1 MMKKRATGIGI
12 ILSILLVLSA
22 LLLGADPANNSQ
34 VSQGIKALEEIQSA
48 FHLVARKV
56 IPAVVEV
63 KVVDVVKAPAF
74 QSPFDFFFGN
84 PNDKTKPQQKEYK
97 QYGLGSGIIVQRN
110 GDKVYVLTN
119 YHVAGEAQEINIT
132 LSDKREF
139 KAKLVGADD
148 KKDLALLVFKTSD
161 SVPIAELGNSDSIH
175 VGDWV
180 FAIGNPFGF
189 SSSITS
195 GIISAIG
202 REGTF
207 NSERGSFTEYIQT
220 DAAINQGNSGGALVN
235 IQGQVI
241 GINTWIASPT
251 GGNVGLGFAIPINNA
266 KKDISDL
273 LTKGKVDYGWLG
285 ITMGGAP
292 PELAKALN
300 VEGKGGA
307 LVYGLFKD
315 SPAYKAGV
323 LPGDF
328 ITAVDGNAT
337 ASGAQ
342 LLHVIGNLA
351 PGATSRLTLIRDG
364 KEMNI
369 NVKIASRS
377 DEKTIAGQAGKIWP
391 GFSILPISS
400 DIAKQLKLKAGTKGV
415 VIAQLEKGS
424 AALTA
429 GLKPGDVVTA
439 INGKKVENVRDFYRN
454 LGQEKNQDLRFRII
468 RENTQLIIGL
478 VR

>member
-1 MMKKRATGIGI
+1 M
-12 ILSILLVLSA
+12 
-22 LLLGADPANNSQ
+22 
-34 VSQGIKALEEIQSA
+34 
-48 FHLVARKV
+48 
-56 IPAVVEV
+56 
-63 KVVDVVKAPAF
+63 
-74 QSPFDFFFGN
+74 
-84 PNDKTKPQQKEYK
+84 
-97 QYGLGSGIIVQRN
+97 
-110 GDKVYVLTN
+110 
-119 YHVAGEAQEINIT
+119 
-132 LSDKREF
+132 
-139 KAKLVGADD
+139 GADD
-148 KKDLALLVFKTSD
+148 NKDLALLVFKTSD
-161 SVPIAELGNSDSIH
+161 SVPIAELGNSDSIQ

-202 REGTF
+202 RESTF

-342 LLHVIGNLA
+342 LLHVIGNLT

-377 DEKTIAGQAGKIWP
+377 DEKTIAGQAGNIWP
-391 GFSILPISS
+391 GFSILHISS

-439 INGKKVENVRDFYRN
+439 INGKKVENARDFYRD